1 MYPIMLLKL
10 FIMKKIITILALAFT
25 LASCSVG
32 KNISVDACPNWV
44 DNIHNPDNQEFVEEC
59 AFNLSIP
66 SSKVTQEQ
74 FNKRYEL

>member
-1 MYPIMLLKL
+1 MKQLL
-10 FIMKKIITILALAFT
+10 ILATALT

-32 KNISVDACPNWV
+32 NHISVDACPNWV

-66 SSKVTQEQ
+66 STKVTQEQ
-74 FNKRYEL
+74 FNLRYKL